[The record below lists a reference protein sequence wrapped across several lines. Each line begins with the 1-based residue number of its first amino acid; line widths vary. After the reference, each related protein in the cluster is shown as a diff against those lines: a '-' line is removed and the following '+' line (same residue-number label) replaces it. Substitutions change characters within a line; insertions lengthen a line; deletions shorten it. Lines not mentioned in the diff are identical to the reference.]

1 VQQATEQG
9 DPGPIVVAGFFFN
22 DGSTARLCDLIA
34 ESFPQQCGGASLV
47 VVNPEDLV
55 DVPLVEE
62 GTSQWS
68 DGFVVISATVAGDEL
83 TILSP

>member
-1 VQQATEQG
+1 
-9 DPGPIVVAGFFFN
+9 
-22 DGSTARLCDLIA
+22 
-34 ESFPQQCGGASLV
+34 
-47 VVNPEDLV
+47 VNPEDLV